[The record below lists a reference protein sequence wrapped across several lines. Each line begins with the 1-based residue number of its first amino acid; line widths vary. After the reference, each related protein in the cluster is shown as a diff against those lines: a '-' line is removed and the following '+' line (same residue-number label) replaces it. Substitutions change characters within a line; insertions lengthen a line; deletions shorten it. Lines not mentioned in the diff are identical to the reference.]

1 MVWSRLRRYL
11 WQAKRPPLNK
21 DYKCWVNYFLFKKVE
36 NFQSRRHLRGS
47 RLLVVGCS
55 LLTQAASPITPP
67 LPTFCANGDNDDV
80 DDDDIG
86 GWTTLTMTSSPLTS
100 CILTLAGSTS
110 FKRPTG
116 AALFVSLSSRA
127 PGPDDE
133 MPGDFTWHCWSSH
146 NVWSIFKGTWWWGAS
161 LTLPLAVHLHSN
173 LLSACSCVLGLVYF
187 LLFYSFLVFVLILC
201 SPLMLL

>member
-21 DYKCWVNYFLFKKVE
+21 DYKCWVNYFLLKMIE
-36 NFQSRRHLRGS
+36 NCQSRRHLRGS

-55 LLTQAASPITPP
+55 LFTQAACSLTPL
-67 LPTFCANGDNDDV
+67 LPTFCANGNNDDV

-133 MPGDFTWHCWSSH
+133 MKCLVILPDIVGQNHWELFYFTWHCWSSY
-146 NVWSIFKGTWWWGAS
+146 NFWSTFKGTWWWGAA
-161 LTLPLAVHLHSN
+161 LTLPLAVHLHTN
-173 LLSACSCVLGLVYF
+173 LRSACSCVLGLV
-187 LLFYSFLVFVLILC
+187 
-201 SPLMLL
+201 

>member
-21 DYKCWVNYFLFKKVE
+21 DYKCWVNHFLFKMVE
-36 NFQSRRHLRGS
+36 NCQSRRHLRGS

-55 LLTQAASPITPP
+55 LLTQAASPLTPP
-67 LPTFCANGDNDDV
+67 LPTFCAKGDNDDV

-133 MPGDFTWHCWSSH
+133 MPGDFTWHWWSSQIFL
-146 NVWSIFKGTWWWGAS
+146 SIFKGTWWWGAS

-187 LLFYSFLVFVLILC
+187 LLFYSFLLFVLILC
-201 SPLMLL
+201 APLRLL

>member
-11 WQAKRPPLNK
+11 WQAKRPPLNQ
-21 DYKCWVNYFLFKKVE
+21 DYKCWVKYFLFKMVE
-36 NFQSRRHLRGS
+36 NCQSRRHLRGS

-55 LLTQAASPITPP
+55 LFTQAACSLTPP

-133 MPGDFTWHCWSSH
+133 MKCLVILPDIVGQVTIFDQLSKAPG
-146 NVWSIFKGTWWWGAS
+146 GEALPS
-161 LTLPLAVHLHSN
+161 LSPWLYTCTPTSGQH
-173 LLSACSCVLGLVYF
+173 VLV
-187 LLFYSFLVFVLILC
+187 FLVWFSFSSFI
-201 SPLMLL
+201 PF